1 MTNTDFLA
9 QLNSSQRKAVEHYCG
24 ALLVVAG
31 AGSGKTRALTFR
43 IANLIRTHNVDPANI
58 LAVTFT
64 NKAAKEMRAR
74 IELLFA
80 QQQAESKFG
89 KAWGALD
96 EYQQTQLRSI
106 VYKTYIKDL
115 WIGTFH
121 GLFSKVLRFDIEKYQ
136 DEKGRTWNKNFSIFD
151 DADCQGLVKQI
162 VIKQLDLD
170 DKKFE
175 PRAVRYAI
183 SNAKNQGLSPDE
195 FSKEQNNYRG
205 RVIADVYKH
214 YQDALCANNAL
225 DFDDLLLVPVQ
236 LFRQNEQVLA
246 YWHKKFRHILVDEYQ
261 DTNRTQYDLIQL
273 LVTNG
278 VDSKT
283 FDNWDYRSIFV
294 VGDAD
299 QSIYSFRMA
308 DFTILMNFQDDFGDS
323 KPDDRTDTMVKLEEN
338 YRSREN
344 ILAAANHLIQ
354 HNTQRIDKIL
364 KATRGEG
371 EPIFLYTAQDEMNEA
386 EFVVGEIRKLEREN
400 PDLNYG
406 NFAVLY
412 RTNAQSRPIED
423 ALVRW
428 QIPYT
433 IVGGLKFY
441 DRREIKDIIAYLRAV
456 MNPSDT
462 VSLLRVIN
470 TPRRGVGQ
478 TTIDNLQNAAHQLG
492 VPLWEIINDETSVNT
507 VAGRSAK
514 GVLSFAGIINK
525 WREEIE
531 TRPVVD
537 IVTGIIEDS
546 GYVQE
551 LQTQGTDEALER
563 VQNVQELVNATLQ
576 FQEENES
583 PTLDAYLSSTALSS
597 DLDNLQ
603 EGKEAVS
610 LMTLHASKGLE
621 FPVVFLVGLEAGLFP
636 SYRSLN
642 DPLAVEEERRLCY
655 VGITR
660 AQELL
665 YLSHARERRLYG
677 SREPAIR
684 SQFIGELPPELL
696 NSNLRI
702 KAKTQSNAKTT
713 AKTPQK
719 SPKTVGSATSQV
731 SGWRVGDR
739 VIHRSFGVG
748 QITHVFGTDSKQ
760 SVAIKFPN
768 LGQKI
773 IDPKIVGLQ
782 KIE

>member
-1 MTNTDFLA
+1 MANTDFLD

-96 EYQQTQLRSI
+96 EYQQTQLRSY

-121 GLFSKVLRFDIEKYQ
+121 GLFSKVLRFDIDKYQ

-151 DADCQGLVKQI
+151 DSDCQGLVKQI

-283 FDNWDYRSIFV
+283 FADWDYRSIFV

-514 GVLSFAGIINK
+514 GVLNFAGIINK

-576 FQEENES
+576 FQEETES

-696 NSNLRI
+696 NSNLRM
-702 KAKTQSNAKTT
+702 KAKAQSTAKTT

-719 SPKTVGSATSQV
+719 SPKTVGNATNQV

>member
-1 MTNTDFLA
+1 
-9 QLNSSQRKAVEHYCG
+9 
-24 ALLVVAG
+24 
-31 AGSGKTRALTFR
+31 
-43 IANLIRTHNVDPANI
+43 
-58 LAVTFT
+58 
-64 NKAAKEMRAR
+64 
-74 IELLFA
+74 
-80 QQQAESKFG
+80 
-89 KAWGALD
+89 
-96 EYQQTQLRSI
+96 
-106 VYKTYIKDL
+106 
-115 WIGTFH
+115 
-121 GLFSKVLRFDIEKYQ
+121 
-136 DEKGRTWNKNFSIFD
+136 
-151 DADCQGLVKQI
+151 
-162 VIKQLDLD
+162 
-170 DKKFE
+170 
-175 PRAVRYAI
+175 
-183 SNAKNQGLSPDE
+183 
-195 FSKEQNNYRG
+195 
-205 RVIADVYKH
+205 
-214 YQDALCANNAL
+214 
-225 DFDDLLLVPVQ
+225 
-236 LFRQNEQVLA
+236 
-246 YWHKKFRHILVDEYQ
+246 
-261 DTNRTQYDLIQL
+261 
-273 LVTNG
+273 
-278 VDSKT
+278 
-283 FDNWDYRSIFV
+283 
-294 VGDAD
+294 
-299 QSIYSFRMA
+299 
-308 DFTILMNFQDDFGDS
+308 
-323 KPDDRTDTMVKLEEN
+323 
-338 YRSREN
+338 
-344 ILAAANHLIQ
+344 
-354 HNTQRIDKIL
+354 
-364 KATRGEG
+364 
-371 EPIFLYTAQDEMNEA
+371 
-386 EFVVGEIRKLEREN
+386 
-400 PDLNYG
+400 
-406 NFAVLY
+406 
-412 RTNAQSRPIED
+412 
-423 ALVRW
+423 
-428 QIPYT
+428 
-433 IVGGLKFY
+433 
-441 DRREIKDIIAYLRAV
+441 
-456 MNPSDT
+456 
-462 VSLLRVIN
+462 LRVIN

-696 NSNLRI
+696 NSNLRM
-702 KAKTQSNAKTT
+702 KAKTQSGAKNT

>member
-1 MTNTDFLA
+1 MANTDFLA
-9 QLNSSQRKAVEHYCG
+9 QLNSSQRQAVEHYCG

-43 IANLIRTHNVDPANI
+43 IANLIRTHKVDPANI

-96 EYQQTQLRSI
+96 EYQQTQLRSY

-175 PRAVRYAI
+175 PRAVRNAI

-246 YWHKKFRHILVDEYQ
+246 YWHQKFRHILVDEYQ

-278 VDSKT
+278 VDSKI

-308 DFTILMNFQDDFGDS
+308 DFTILMSFQDDFGDS

-400 PDLNYG
+400 PELNYG

-478 TTIDNLQNAAHQLG
+478 TTIDHLQNAAHQLG

-514 GVLSFAGIINK
+514 GVLNFARIINK
-525 WREEIE
+525 WREKLES
-531 TRPVVD
+531 PVVE

-677 SREPAIR
+677 SREPAVR

-696 NSNLRI
+696 NSNLRM
-702 KAKTQSNAKTT
+702 KAKTQST
-713 AKTPQK
+713 AKTPPK
-719 SPKTVGSATSQV
+719 SPKTIGNATNQV
-731 SGWRVGDR
+731 SAWRVGDR

-748 QITHVFGTDSKQ
+748 QITHVFGTDIKQ